1 MSVGNSSYY
10 SDVVTSGVQGVVAV
24 GGTPVELKA
33 GGSRLSGRQILV
45 IYNDGI
51 APIYTGPSASVSTS
65 GANKGMPLFSNQE
78 RIIPIGETPI
88 YAVTNGA
95 TSHILVQEY
104 A

>member
-24 GGTPVELKA
+24 GGTPVELKT
-33 GGSRLSGRQILV
+33 GTNILSGRQLIV

-51 APIYTGPSASVSTS
+51 APIYTGPSPSVSAS
-65 GANKGMPLFSNQE
+65 GANKGMPYDPVYNSNKIRVVVKHE
-78 RIIPIGETPI
+78 
-88 YAVTNGA
+88 AGA
-95 TSHILVQEY
+95 KIELQFVAEHFK

>member
-10 SDVVTSGVQGVVAV
+10 SDVVTEGVQGVVAV
-24 GGTPVELKA
+24 GGTAVELKA
-33 GGSRLSGRQILV
+33 GGSRLAGRQFLV

-51 APIYTGPSASVSTS
+51 APIFTGPSASVSPS

-78 RIIPIGETPI
+78 RTIPIGDAPI
-88 YAVTNGA
+88 YAVTFGA
-95 TSHILVQEY
+95 TSNVLVQEF